1 MNYKGRLITGTI
13 KALYKNLIIDVEL
26 DNGKIVQA
34 LNPEADFK
42 NFVYA
47 PGAAVWLT
55 QSADKR
61 RRVSYICQMVN
72 RGEGMV
78 FINYK
83 YKNDLFREA
92 FAKGILHED
101 FGKYVY
107 IRPINPDDGELKRV
121 NFELG
126 NDRGDKSFVYVV
138 NIYNK
143 QGTDVV
149 FPSLINFFELEMFE
163 ELRRQRKNGA
173 ETFVCLVVPRE
184 DCMDARFVWNQNPI
198 AAAKIFDE
206 VKNGL
211 KFCCY
216 CCNVNEKSVSISKR
230 MRILH

>member
-83 YKNDLFREA
+83 YK
-92 FAKGILHED
+92 K
-101 FGKYVY
+101 
-107 IRPINPDDGELKRV
+107 
-121 NFELG
+121 
-126 NDRGDKSFVYVV
+126 
-138 NIYNK
+138 
-143 QGTDVV
+143 
-149 FPSLINFFELEMFE
+149 
-163 ELRRQRKNGA
+163 
-173 ETFVCLVVPRE
+173 
-184 DCMDARFVWNQNPI
+184 
-198 AAAKIFDE
+198 
-206 VKNGL
+206 
-211 KFCCY
+211 
-216 CCNVNEKSVSISKR
+216 
-230 MRILH
+230 